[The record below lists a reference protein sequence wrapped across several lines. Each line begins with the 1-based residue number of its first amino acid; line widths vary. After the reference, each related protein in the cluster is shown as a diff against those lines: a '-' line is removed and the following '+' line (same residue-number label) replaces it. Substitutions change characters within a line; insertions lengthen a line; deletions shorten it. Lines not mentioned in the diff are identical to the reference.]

1 MLRLHGPSEGGMAG
15 IQEAMRGGLGAK
27 ILEET
32 RVAQETRLVER
43 LLEEIAKGGLFAY
56 GPDETRTAVEAGAV
70 ETLLVTDTQGR
81 GLAVGG
87 PIPRGGRPAGGRGA
101 GAGPRHE
108 AGKKL
113 EGLGGLGAILRFPI
127 R

>member
-70 ETLLVTDTQGR
+70 ETLLVTDTKGR
-81 GLAVGG
+81 DLAGEDLIRRGGAAPGGGGGGG
-87 PIPRGGRPAGGRGA
+87 PPPPA
-101 GAGPRHE
+101 
-108 AGKKL
+108 
-113 EGLGGLGAILRFPI
+113 
-127 R
+127 

>member
-27 ILEET
+27 ILEEPGA
-32 RVAQETRLVER
+32 AQETRLVER

-70 ETLLVTDTQGR
+70 ETLLVTDTKVR
-81 GLAVGG
+81 DLAGEDL
-87 PIPRGGRPAGGRGA
+87 IRRGGARWAIRIGSGRA
-101 GAGPRHE
+101 PRTVQRRT
-108 AGKKL
+108 ASL
-113 EGLGGLGAILRFPI
+113 SS
-127 R
+127 